1 MHRKMR
7 GRRQLLLILSL
18 KEVIKLQILV
28 GLLGIMLLLTI
39 ELWANIA
46 GDHVGRRVPVLVL
59 TFNEWKV

>member
-1 MHRKMR
+1 MR

-18 KEVIKLQILV
+18 KEVIKFQILV

-46 GDHVGRRVPVLVL
+46 GDHVGRGVPVLVL